1 MQKNAN
7 NINEAQ
13 FLQKMFKYFDIQNKG
28 KVDFDQFYRAMEK
41 TGIVMDKPVSILFV
55 LPDYDL
61 LQDVYEVFKRYD
73 ANGDGN
79 MDYKEFSSMFLAGG
93 PDGVDMPEQV
103 KESADPYIQEKARR
117 EAATAKSRGDNPTAL
132 LALFKDKL
140 KARGARGMIGL

>member
-93 PDGVDMPEQV
+93 PDGVDMPE
-103 KESADPYIQEKARR
+103 
-117 EAATAKSRGDNPTAL
+117 
-132 LALFKDKL
+132 
-140 KARGARGMIGL
+140 